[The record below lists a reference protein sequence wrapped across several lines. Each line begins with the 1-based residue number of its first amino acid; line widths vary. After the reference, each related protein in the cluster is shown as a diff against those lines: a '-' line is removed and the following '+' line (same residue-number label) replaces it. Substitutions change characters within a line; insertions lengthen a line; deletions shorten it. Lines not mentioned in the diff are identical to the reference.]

1 MTKGAVIRECRT
13 GRSVMENVDLE
24 STIPNGLPFYDVVAG
39 SDAVPRVMTEVE
51 TVAPIDSAILIRG
64 ANGAGKDA
72 LYKAVIALS
81 RSIAGRT
88 DLRSL
93 LSGVAESLRRI
104 VRFDHVGLIL
114 HDPNGNAMQG
124 YILNEP
130 CNPVITSLR
139 LPVDE
144 DPAGWVWLHQQPLV
158 VSPLQSETRW
168 PEFVRRARDFGIST
182 LMLVPL
188 TTGNNRLGAFGFSS
202 VAPLDPGPAEIGF
215 LERVASE
222 FAVAVE
228 SFLARQ
234 AAVRERDRLRT
245 LFDIT
250 DALVSKLDQD
260 DLFSAISDQLSK
272 LIQHDYALLTLCN
285 QTGGLDVHALHC
297 PQPQLVDLLKGA
309 IDPAG
314 MPAAEVLASGK
325 PVVARDTDSDRY
337 PSPSFRRLV
346 ALGTKSACFVPLIA
360 RDRTIGT
367 LDLGRMTDDVW
378 TPEDVEFLVQVASQI
393 AMTVENSLA
402 FRELAEIKER
412 LATEKLYLEDEIRL
426 DQNIGNMVGA
436 GPGFQAVLK
445 NIQTVAP
452 TDATVLILGET
463 GTGKELVARAIHEL
477 SGRSKGSFV
486 KVNCAAIPASLLESE
501 LFGHEKGSF
510 TGAVAQ
516 KIGRFELAHH
526 GTLFLDEIGEMPLEL
541 QPKLLRAIQDQEFER
556 VGGTRTIRTD
566 VRFVAATN
574 RDLKA
579 MVDEGKF
586 RADLYYRLHVFP
598 LHVPPLRERRED
610 IPLLT
615 RYFVQK
621 HAHRMG
627 RNIDTI
633 PTSVL
638 AALTNYDWPGNI
650 RELQNVLERSV
661 DPNQRE
667 RAASGDDARDH
678 RQVGSNSAER
688 KIVGGTAQ
696 RRTGADSE
704 GAGGSKRPSRGAGR
718 RGGSPGTEANDVAIS
733 HAQIQ
738 HRTPVWLSQTEPD
751 TNKLAPYLASI
762 EDFTRKAG

>member
-1 MTKGAVIRECRT
+1 MIGPVGA
-13 GRSVMENVDLE
+13 S
-24 STIPNGLPFYDVVAG
+24 STDIY
-39 SDAVPRVMTEVE
+39 E
-51 TVAPIDSAILIRG
+51 
-64 ANGAGKDA
+64 
-72 LYKAVIALS
+72 AVIALS
-81 RSIAGRT
+81 RSIAGHT

-104 VRFDHVGLIL
+104 VTFDHLGLIL
-114 HDPNGNAMQG
+114 HDLNSNAMQG

-130 CNPVITSLR
+130 GNPVITSLR
-139 LPVDE
+139 LPVED
-144 DPAGWVWLHQQPLV
+144 DPAGWVWINQQPLV
-158 VSPLQSETRW
+158 LTDFESETRW
-168 PEFVRRARDFGIST
+168 PEGVQVARELKIST
-182 LMLVPL
+182 LILVPL
-188 TTGNNRLGAFGFSS
+188 TAGDNRLGAFGFSS
-202 VAPLDPGPAEIGF
+202 VAPFDPTPAEIGF

-234 AAVRERDRLRT
+234 EAVRERDRLRS

-250 DALVSKLDQD
+250 NALVSKLGRD
-260 DLFSAISDQLSK
+260 DLFSAISGQLSK
-272 LIQHDYALLTLCN
+272 IIRHDYAMLTLCN
-285 QTGGLDVHALHC
+285 DNGGLDVYALHSTG
-297 PQPQLVDLLKGA
+297 PQLSEELKG
-309 IDPAG
+309 PFNPVG
-314 MPAAEVLASGK
+314 MPAAEVLATGK
-325 PVVARDTDSDRY
+325 PVVASGVDMDRY
-337 PSPSFRRLV
+337 PNPNFRRFL
-346 ALGTKSACFVPLIA
+346 ALGFKSICSVPLIT
-360 RDRTIGT
+360 RDRTFGT
-367 LDLGRMTDDVW
+367 LALARLTDDDW
-378 TPEDVEFLVQVASQI
+378 SPGDVDFLMQIASQI
-393 AMTVENSLA
+393 AIAVENSLA
-402 FRELAEIKER
+402 YRELAEMKDR

-436 GPGFQAVLK
+436 GASFQGVLK
-445 NIQTVAP
+445 SVQTVAP
-452 TDATVLILGET
+452 TDATVLITGET

-477 SGRSKGSFV
+477 SGRRMGSFV

-556 VGGTRTIRTD
+556 VGGNHTIRTD
-566 VRFVAATN
+566 ARFVAATN

-579 MVDEGKF
+579 MVEDNEF

-598 LHVPPLRERRED
+598 LHVPPLRDRRED

-621 HAHRMG
+621 HAQRMG

-661 DPNQRE
+661 ILTNGSALQVAMMPELNGKPALPASRDISPTESENAERE
-667 RAASGDDARDH
+667 TILRALEQANG
-678 RQVGSNSAER
+678 QVGGPNGAAARLGLKRTTLQSRMR
-688 KIVGGTAQ
+688 KHNIARQFG
-696 RRTGADSE
+696 
-704 GAGGSKRPSRGAGR
+704 
-718 RGGSPGTEANDVAIS
+718 
-733 HAQIQ
+733 
-738 HRTPVWLSQTEPD
+738 
-751 TNKLAPYLASI
+751 
-762 EDFTRKAG
+762 

>member
-1 MTKGAVIRECRT
+1 
-13 GRSVMENVDLE
+13 MENVDLE
-24 STIPNGLPFYDVVAG
+24 SENWSELHFGGIAG
-39 SDAVPRVMTEVE
+39 ESEARRGVITEGG
-51 TVAPIDSAILIRG
+51 TVAPMDSTVLICG
-64 ANGAGKDA
+64 TNGDGNDA
-72 LYKAVIALS
+72 LYKAVMALS

-104 VRFDHVGLIL
+104 VAFDHVGLIL

-139 LPVDE
+139 LRVDQ
-144 DPAGWVWLHQQPLV
+144 DPAGWVWLNQQPLV

-188 TTGNNRLGAFGFSS
+188 TTGDHRLGAFGFSS
-202 VAPLDPGPAEIGF
+202 VAPLDPSPAVIGF

-228 SFLARQ
+228 SFLAKQ
-234 AAVRERDRLRT
+234 EAVRERDRLRT

-250 DALVSKLDQD
+250 DALVSKLDRD
-260 DLFSAISDQLSK
+260 ELFSAISGQLSK
-272 LIQHDYALLTLCN
+272 VIRHDCALLTLCN
-285 QTGGLDVHALHC
+285 EKGGLDVYALHSTI
-297 PQPQLVDLLKGA
+297 PQLLEPLKE
-309 IDPAG
+309 PFNPVG
-314 MPAAEVLASGK
+314 MPAEEVLTSGK
-325 PVVARDTDSDRY
+325 PVVACEADIDRY
-337 PSPSFRRLV
+337 PNPNFRRFL
-346 ALGTKSACFVPLIA
+346 ALGFKSVCSVPLMA
-360 RDRTIGT
+360 RNRIIGT
-367 LDLGRMTDDVW
+367 LALNRITDDPW
-378 TPEDVEFLVQVASQI
+378 TSEDVEFLVQVASQI
-393 AMTVENSLA
+393 AITVSNSLA
-402 FRELAEIKER
+402 FRELGDIKDR

-426 DQNIGNMVGA
+426 DQNIGNMVGE
-436 GPGFQAVLK
+436 GPAFQGVVRG
-445 NIQTVAP
+445 IQTVAP
-452 TDATVLILGET
+452 TDANVLITGET

-516 KIGRFELAHH
+516 KIGRFEVAHH

-556 VGGTRTIRTD
+556 VGGNRTIRTNA
-566 VRFVAATN
+566 RLVAATN

-579 MVDEGKF
+579 MVEEGKF

-598 LHVPPLRERRED
+598 LVVPPLRERRED
-610 IPLLT
+610 IPLLS

-621 HAHRMG
+621 HAQRMS
-627 RNIDTI
+627 RNIESI

-638 AALTNYDWPGNI
+638 DALTNYDWPGNI

-661 DPNQRE
+661 ILTKGSALE
-667 RAASGDDARDH
+667 VAMHELMGKAAP
-678 RQVGSNSAER
+678 V
-688 KIVGGTAQ
+688 TC
-696 RRTGADSE
+696 
-704 GAGGSKRPSRGAGR
+704 
-718 RGGSPGTEANDVAIS
+718 RGGSRAEPQNAERARILKALEEARGQVGGPDGAAARLGLKRTTFQSRMRKLNIS
-733 HAQIQ
+733 RQ
-738 HRTPVWLSQTEPD
+738 
-751 TNKLAPYLASI
+751 
-762 EDFTRKAG
+762 FC